1 MKHIY
6 TVTVYHRGGHPMSIL
21 SFRDEREARDHYT
34 DMLVKY
40 PRCKVELTSMRDYE
54 KI

>member
-21 SFRDEREARDHYT
+21 SFRDEKKARDHYT
-34 DMLVKY
+34 DMLMMY
-40 PRCKVELTSMRDYE
+40 PTYNVELFKSE
-54 KI
+54 